1 MNNNHFCRKE
11 RQLKNHIL
19 KLETLIK
26 KSSGLFSNEIKSLV
40 YKINELISQLSSFL
54 SSKRILRI
62 VGSFAILFG
71 LSNNKEIN
79 AQSFNSPTINPFGL
93 TLNSNISGSNYYT
106 GKAQFIDIDNDGDYD
121 LFYETLEVDT
131 SYYSYY
137 QDNIFIYHENIG
149 STTNPQFSVGIKNPF
164 NLTTPQNFTLG
175 TSILSHNLVDLD
187 GDGDYD
193 ILATYSG
200 LYESYNYQ
208 TYTYSYSTNTKFKY
222 YQNIGNPT
230 MPLFAAQQTNPFGLD
245 VDSVIAISD
254 VVDID
259 GDGDYDVICSS
270 SNFGNQGYIQNQDMI
285 FLENI
290 GTSTSPQFSAAQPN
304 QIGISFPTSSYPVI
318 PSFGDIDMDGD
329 YDLLTTPYQDYSNTE
344 YDFLYQQNKGSA
356 TNPVMSLQAQNPFGL
371 SPDTSYVGIL
381 INSEMIDL
389 DGDGDLDII
398 TSGFYGNNFLY
409 FENGSSST
417 DIDEVLE
424 SIKIFPNPTA
434 NSLNI
439 SSNLKFDKIEIINQI
454 GKVYHFNNTSNN
466 LILNELVRGIY
477 IINLYYKEAIYSKK
491 FTKL

>member
-1 MNNNHFCRKE
+1 
-11 RQLKNHIL
+11 
-19 KLETLIK
+19 
-26 KSSGLFSNEIKSLV
+26 
-40 YKINELISQLSSFL
+40 
-54 SSKRILRI
+54 
-62 VGSFAILFG
+62 
-71 LSNNKEIN
+71 
-79 AQSFNSPTINPFGL
+79 
-93 TLNSNISGSNYYT
+93 
-106 GKAQFIDIDNDGDYD
+106 
-121 LFYETLEVDT
+121 
-131 SYYSYY
+131 
-137 QDNIFIYHENIG
+137 
-149 STTNPQFSVGIKNPF
+149 
-164 NLTTPQNFTLG
+164 
-175 TSILSHNLVDLD
+175 
-187 GDGDYD
+187 
-193 ILATYSG
+193 
-200 LYESYNYQ
+200 
-208 TYTYSYSTNTKFKY
+208 
-222 YQNIGNPT
+222 
-230 MPLFAAQQTNPFGLD
+230 
-245 VDSVIAISD
+245 
-254 VVDID
+254 
-259 GDGDYDVICSS
+259 
-270 SNFGNQGYIQNQDMI
+270 MI

-371 SPDTSYVGIL
+371 IPDTSYVGIL

-439 SSNLKFDKIEIINQI
+439 SSNLKFDKIEIIDQL
-454 GKVYHFNNTSNN
+454 GKVYHFNNTSNK
-466 LILNELVRGIY
+466 LILNELVKGIY

>member
-1 MNNNHFCRKE
+1 MNNNHFSRKE

-19 KLETLIK
+19 KLDTLIK
-26 KSSGLFSNEIKSLV
+26 KSSELFSNEIKSLIN
-40 YKINELISQLSSFL
+40 KIKELISQLSSFL

-71 LSNNKEIN
+71 LTNNNKIN
-79 AQSFNSPTINPFGL
+79 AQNFSSPTFNPFGL
-93 TLNSNISGSNYYT
+93 TLNSNIVGSNYYT
-106 GKAQFIDIDNDGDYD
+106 GKAQFVDIDNDGDYD

-137 QDNIFIYHENIG
+137 QDNVFIYHENIG
-149 STTNPQFSVGIKNPF
+149 SITNPQFNAGIKNPF
-164 NLTTPQNFTLG
+164 NLTSPQNFTLEN
-175 TSILSHNLVDLD
+175 SLLSHNLVDLD

-200 LYESYNYQ
+200 LYGSYNYQ

-222 YQNIGNPT
+222 YKNIGNPS

-270 SNFGNQGYIQNQDMI
+270 SSFGNQGYIQNQDMI
-285 FLENI
+285 FIENI
-290 GTSTSPQFSAAQPN
+290 GTSTNPQFSAAQVN

-344 YDFLYQQNKGSA
+344 YKFLYQQNKGSA
-356 TNPVMSLQAQNPFGL
+356 TNPIMSLQTQNPFGL
-371 SPDTSYVGIL
+371 SPDTSFVGDVV
-381 INSEMIDL
+381 NSEMIDL

-398 TSGFYGNNFLY
+398 TSGFYGDNFLY

-417 DIDEVLE
+417 NINEVLE

-439 SSNLKFDKIEIINQI
+439 SSNLKFDKIEIIDQL
-454 GKVYHFNNTSNN
+454 GKVYHFNNTSNE
-466 LILNELVRGIY
+466 LILNKLVKGIY
-477 IINLYYKEAIYSKK
+477 IINLYYKESIYSKK

>member
-1 MNNNHFCRKE
+1 MNYNHFSRKE

-19 KLETLIK
+19 KLDTLIK

-40 YKINELISQLSSFL
+40 HKINELISQLSSFL

-79 AQSFNSPTINPFGL
+79 AQSFNSPIINPFGL
-93 TLNSNISGSNYYT
+93 TLNSNIAGNNYYT
-106 GKAQFIDIDNDGDYD
+106 GKAQLIDIDNDGDYD

-270 SNFGNQGYIQNQDMI
+270 SSFGNQGYIQNQDMI

-290 GTSTSPQFSAAQPN
+290 GTTSNPLFSAVQPN

-371 SPDTSYVGIL
+371 IPDTSFVGIL

-439 SSNLKFDKIEIINQI
+439 SSNLKFNKIEIIDQL
-454 GKVYHFNNTSNN
+454 GKVYHFNNTSNK
-466 LILNELVRGIY
+466 LILNELVKGIY